1 MSLGQSRP
9 LERGSSWT
17 PRRPAPVLHSSRLEV
32 YLPDSGFA
40 SSGTDRCTPRGQSRV
55 QGEPHRAGG
64 SPLCRCTLQSA
75 LAPPLACRHTGR
87 GAPGGSCFPGTV
99 EPPQLHSHRGASAS
113 RLGHSRVFELRQSQ
127 WGLSPPQPTCPT
139 ATVSIPGFC
148 QYSLHTTYPLRPEPR
163 RPAVLTAPH
172 LAPSSASALWP
183 LP

>member
-32 YLPDSGFA
+32 YLPDSGSS

-55 QGEPHRAGG
+55 QGERTGRAEA
-64 SPLCRCTLQSA
+64 PSA
-75 LAPPLACRHTGR
+75 AAPFSLACRHPGR

-148 QYSLHTTYPLRPEPR
+148 QYSLHTTYPLRPEPL
-163 RPAVLTAPH
+163 RPSPAAQQV
-172 LAPSSASALWP
+172 S
-183 LP
+183 LPPI